1 MDRHRLGNIQAL
13 RAIAVLLVVVRHVQV
28 YLARN
33 AGEFP
38 VPGRF
43 LVGDMG
49 VDLFFVISGFVMVV
63 AHPLPCAS
71 ASQVAHF
78 LWRRVTRIYPLYWVY
93 SLPALAIYLWK
104 PAWLHRFDSGMQVHL
119 VRSFLLW
126 PQDGWPLLGQA
137 WSLVYEMYFYLV
149 FAGLLRLRGRW
160 FGCGLLAWA
169 GVVLAGNGL
178 LASLPALDYPET
190 RLPVALLTLEFI
202 AGALVGLATRRA
214 QTASASVWGWLL
226 TGFAVAWI
234 VGIVLPIGGHLRAGS
249 RVLDYGLPS
258 VALVYGVVLLESAG
272 VRMPRF
278 LAAIG
283 DWSYSI
289 YLSHIFVVAAL
300 ARLVSPDSTSHPW
313 ADSFAAVLCV
323 GAVLLLGGVSYR
335 YLERPLLRLTR
346 QRFFP
351 SLVGYARHAFART
364 SSPLVKRPLLI
375 LTPTLGTSPYL
386 DETVRSIDQ
395 IPWPIHHVL
404 VCPAD
409 RVMELTQRFPN
420 RRVVED
426 AGREGG
432 LYGALNAGLAATN
445 DLSWDWYTYLNDDD
459 LLTMEFAE
467 MLARHDARNDLA
479 SVGYGDIR
487 TIDEGGASLGRMTV
501 ESHPGYFPALLQGGI
516 SPVGQQGMIFGAP
529 VVRDLEGYDLRHSVC
544 ADLDFWVRAFTRGF
558 VFRYHHAEVGRFR
571 VRPGQISGAVSLL
584 SQQMEEITRRHFATP
599 VSSAAKR
606 FARWRYRCRNLPRY
620 LERLRA
626 VGLASSL
633 EVLQAGGRR
642 TGAKQTASSV
652 ASAP

>member
-1 MDRHRLGNIQAL
+1 MDRHRLSNIQAL

-63 AHPLPCAS
+63 AHPLPSAG

-78 LWRRVTRIYPLYWVY
+78 LSRRVTRIYPLYWVY

-126 PQDGWPLLGQA
+126 PQNGWPLLGQA

-160 FGCGLLAWA
+160 FGYGLLAWA
-169 GVVLAGNGL
+169 TLVLAGNGL
-178 LASLPALDYPET
+178 LASMPALDYPET
-190 RLPVALLTLEFI
+190 RLPFALLTLEFI
-202 AGALVGLATRRA
+202 AGALVGLAALRPK
-214 QTASASVWGWLL
+214 TASTPIWGWLL
-226 TGFAVAWI
+226 AGFAVAWI
-234 VGIVLPIGGHLRAGS
+234 VGIVLPGGGNLRAGS

-258 VALVYGVVLLESAG
+258 VALVYGVVLLENAG
-272 VRMPRF
+272 LRMPRF
-278 LAAIG
+278 LAKIG

-289 YLSHIFVVAAL
+289 YLSHIFVIAAL
-300 ARLVSPDSTSHPW
+300 ARLVSPDSTRHPL
-313 ADSFAAVLCV
+313 AESFAAILCI

-346 QRFFP
+346 QGFFP
-351 SLVGYARHAFART
+351 SFSEHGCHAFAQS
-364 SSPLVKRPLLI
+364 SSPSVKRPLLI

-386 DETVRSIDQ
+386 DETIHSIDEL
-395 IPWPIHHVL
+395 PWPIQHVL

-409 RVMELTQRFPN
+409 KIAELSQRFPTK
-420 RRVVED
+420 RVVED
-426 AGREGG
+426 GGREGG
-432 LYGALNAGLAATN
+432 LYGALNAGLAAAN

-459 LLTMEFAE
+459 LLTAKFAE

-479 SVGYGDIR
+479 SVAYGDVR
-487 TIDEGGASLGRMTV
+487 TIDAGGASLGRMTV

-516 SPVGQQGMIFGAP
+516 SPVGQQGMVFGAP
-529 VVRDLEGYDLRHSVC
+529 VVRHLRGYDLRYSVC
-544 ADLDFWVRAFTRGF
+544 ADLDYWARAFTQGF
-558 VFRYHHAEVGRFR
+558 TFRYHQMEVGRFR

-599 VSSAAKR
+599 VSSSAKR

-620 LERLRA
+620 LERLRV

-642 TGAKQTASSV
+642 TVAKHGASSA